1 MSRISNIRRK
11 FMRYMKMKRV
21 IGLVVLMIVA
31 GVASF
36 GRSDNSPSNED
47 IAVAQGTSD
56 LLHNELFA
64 ALIQEFNETTADN
77 ADQGKQA
84 ISLIFNNSNRDI
96 RLIGVFPPLL
106 GGLNDIP
113 SDSFERRSLALALQG
128 QANTSVERVGDRWY
142 YRRSAPLS
150 NTFHQ
155 NCVVCHSN
163 FTNQFFTQT
172 NNEGQWVGALT
183 MRVPI
188 ERD

>member
-1 MSRISNIRRK
+1 
-11 FMRYMKMKRV
+11 MRYMKIKRV
-21 IGLVVLMIVA
+21 IALVVLLTVVVVA
-31 GVASF
+31 GF
-36 GRSDNSPSNED
+36 GHADNSPSPGE
-47 IAVAQGTSD
+47 IASAEKTGQ

-64 ALIQEFNETTADN
+64 ALIQEFNETTPEN
-77 ADQGKQA
+77 VEEGKQA

-96 RLIGVFPPLL
+96 RLIGIFPPLQ
-106 GGLNDIP
+106 GGFNNLP
-113 SDSFERRSLALALQG
+113 SDSFERRSMVRALQG
-128 QANTSVERVGDRWY
+128 QETTSVERMGDRWY

-155 NCVVCHSN
+155 NCVLCHTN

-172 NNEGQWVGALT
+172 HNDGQWVGALM

>member
-1 MSRISNIRRK
+1 
-11 FMRYMKMKRV
+11 MRYMKMKRV
-21 IGLVVLMIVA
+21 IAVVVLLTVVGVA
-31 GVASF
+31 GF
-36 GRSDNSPSNED
+36 GRADNSPSNED
-47 IAVAQGTSD
+47 IAFAQGTSN

-77 ADQGKQA
+77 ADMGKQA

-96 RLIGVFPPLL
+96 RLIGLFAPLL

-113 SDSFERRSLALALQG
+113 SDSFERRSMALALQG
-128 QANTSVERVGDRWY
+128 QANTSVERMGDRWY

-155 NCVVCHSN
+155 NCVVCHTT
-163 FTNQFFTQT
+163 FTNEFFTQT
-172 NNEGQWVGALT
+172 HNEGQWVGALT
-183 MRVPI
+183 TRVPI